1 MSEYGASDQPRLSG
15 WALGGITFAAAMMI
29 LIGTFQVFE
38 GLAAIINDQ
47 FFVVTKHYAFDL
59 DVTAWGWIHLIL
71 GIVMLLAGFG
81 LFAAKAWAGVTALIL
96 AIMGAV
102 ANFFMI
108 PYYPWWSILIIALCC
123 WVIWSLTRAA
133 SSD

>member
-96 AIMGAV
+96 AIMSAV